1 MNPTFLVVAV
11 VLAAALMAWFYVGLM
26 RVHSGRARNVVEG
39 MTPRRIVY
47 RRLSRQI
54 RREHDR

>member
-1 MNPTFLVVAV
+1 MPLFLIVTA

-26 RVHSGRARNVVEG
+26 RVYSGRAKNVIEG
-39 MTPRRIVY
+39 MTPQRIVY

-54 RREHDR
+54 RREHGR